1 MPIQTKNQSGAGS
14 HARFGHELRG
24 LFEPGVFAE
33 DGTLVPRQWHP
44 LPDFRP
50 SVQEE
55 GLDLLQ
61 GRTPART
68 ELGGF
73 DPFLGPFSIP
83 AAMTHSWTASF
94 EFLRDLSPSYGDLV
108 PILELWLDQWFVR
121 QAQEPQS
128 GLAKWKAA
136 TNGPSRSEIM
146 VWRGRRVINWL
157 AHLIPMAHGF
167 SANLQARIWHAL
179 LADIGR
185 LVEPDR
191 GLLASLTQGWEPL
204 NRRAVWTRASAIV
217 SVTGSAPG
225 LLRQATF
232 DEALERLEELIA
244 ADGMFA
250 DGSPLGTLSAA
261 ADLAMLTRVV
271 EAEPIAQRVRQA
283 LATLQRTDGSLVT
296 FNKQRGYGGLVES
309 VLGPGRWRRSS
320 ILKTGHIGLIEVG
333 SIRLWMRA
341 PTGPSDVGPIAEVE
355 ALGTALF
362 ANGPAGLSA
371 LLFDQEVDFIDP
383 QIRRRDEEGKAL
395 LEAKAS
401 FGVDGHRHTCIRTMT
416 ISHEGRHI
424 HGEDALFAGASGAKV
439 RVRGLMFDLG
449 EGCDAVQ
456 SRDGESILI
465 RTPARQAWRFRC
477 PGFNAAINEVSMTAV
492 SGLSQNRRHQ
502 LLISAKGNELGKD
515 LIVRWDLQ
523 LEDLI

>member
-1 MPIQTKNQSGAGS
+1 MPIQTKHQSGAGS
-14 HARFGHELRG
+14 HARFAPELRG
-24 LFEPGVFAE
+24 LFEVGVFAD
-33 DGTLVPRQWHP
+33 DGALVPRQWHP

-50 SVQEE
+50 SVPEE

-73 DPFLGPFSIP
+73 DPFLGPFSLP
-83 AAMTHSWTASF
+83 ATMNHSWTASF

-108 PILELWLDQWFVR
+108 PILELWLDQWFLR
-121 QAQEPQS
+121 QSQEPQS
-128 GLAKWKAA
+128 GLAKWKAV
-136 TNGPSRSEIM
+136 TSGPSRSEIM

-157 AHLIPMAHGF
+157 AHLLPMAQGF

-204 NRRAVWTRASAIV
+204 NRRAVWTRASALV

-261 ADLAMLTRVV
+261 ADLAMMTRVIEV
-271 EAEPIAQRVRQA
+271 EPINERVRTA
-283 LATLQRTDGSLVT
+283 LATLQRSDGSLVT
-296 FNKQRGYGGLVES
+296 FNKQHGYGGLVES
-309 VLGPGRWRRSS
+309 VLGPGRWRRAS
-320 ILKTGHIGLIEVG
+320 ILKTGHIGFVEAG
-333 SIRLWMRA
+333 STRLWIRTPMGQSQA
-341 PTGPSDVGPIAEVE
+341 GPICEVE
-355 ALGTALF
+355 AGGVELISCSSLGV
-362 ANGPAGLSA
+362 SA
-371 LLFDQEVDFIDP
+371 LEFTRQVEMLDP
-383 QIRRRDEEGKAL
+383 QMRRRDDDGHAL
-395 LEAKAS
+395 LEGKSS
-401 FGVDGHRHTCIRTMT
+401 FEVEGHRHTCVRTVKVRQD
-416 ISHEGRHI
+416 GRHI
-424 HGEDALFAGASGAKV
+424 HGEDALFSGV
-439 RVRGLMFDLG
+439 NGSRVQVRGLIFDLG
-449 EGCDAVQ
+449 EGCDPVL
-456 SRDGESILI
+456 SRDGESVMI

-477 PGFNAAINEVSMTAV
+477 LGFDTQINQSNMHFST
-492 SGLSQNRRHQ
+492 SLSQNRRHQ
-502 LLISAKGNELGKD
+502 LLVTPKATDTGKD
-515 LIVRWDLQ
+515 LIIRWDLQ
-523 LEDLI
+523 FEDLI